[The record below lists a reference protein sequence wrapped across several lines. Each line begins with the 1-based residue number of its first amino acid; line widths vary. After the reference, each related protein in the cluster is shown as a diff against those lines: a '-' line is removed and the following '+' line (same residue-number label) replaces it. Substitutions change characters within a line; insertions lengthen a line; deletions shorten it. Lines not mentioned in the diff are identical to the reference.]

1 MSGLNH
7 SHLCGCCRPA
17 SGHTVLE
24 HAAYYYRHEIPSHHC
39 HAVRGVSERVPA
51 INQGSHHI
59 QNSASSIKE
68 VWVFVLGFFMFV
80 QLFSLVLDP

>member
-1 MSGLNH
+1 
-7 SHLCGCCRPA
+7 
-17 SGHTVLE
+17 
-24 HAAYYYRHEIPSHHC
+24 
-39 HAVRGVSERVPA
+39 VRGVSERVPA

-59 QNSASSIKE
+59 QNSASSIRE